1 MTLLE
6 NWRNKAYGNELTKTK
21 QDRLWSHYFAVE
33 KGVYQKIL
41 KDPFK
46 VYEGTLAD
54 FASRFGTDVETMTGI
69 MDGMDESFKDDY
81 HNPIDTMDE
90 NTPLKI
96 VIDPEKLYYNMV
108 GAKAKWL
115 YTLPEWDDILT
126 AEKRQEIYHKNKISG
141 TMRREGKKI
150 YPNDPCPCGSGKK
163 YKKCCGRNEI
173 VL

>member
-21 QDRLWSHYFAVE
+21 QDKLWSHYFAVE
-33 KGVYQKIL
+33 KGIYQKIL
-41 KDPFK
+41 KDPTK
-46 VYEGTLAD
+46 VYEGTLNDLALE
-54 FASRFGTDVETMTGI
+54 FGTDIETMTGV
-69 MDGMDESFKDDY
+69 MDGMDESFKDGF

-90 NTPLKI
+90 STLLKI
-96 VIDPEKLYYNMV
+96 DIDPEKLYYNMV

-115 YTLPEWDDILT
+115 YNLSEWDDILS
-126 AEKRQEIYHKNKISG
+126 EDRRRELYRENKTSG

-163 YKKCCGRNEI
+163 YKKCCGKN
-173 VL
+173 L

>member
-6 NWRNKAYGNELTKTK
+6 NWRNKAYGNELTKT
-21 QDRLWSHYFAVE
+21 QSDRLWSHYFAVE
-33 KGVYQKIL
+33 KDIYKKIL
-41 KDPFK
+41 KDPSK
-46 VYEGTLAD
+46 IYEGSLTD
-54 FASRFGTDVETMTGI
+54 FASEFGTDIQTMTGV
-69 MDGMDESFKDDY
+69 MDGMDDSFKEGY

-96 VIDPEKLYYNMV
+96 EIDPEKLYYNMV

-115 YTLPEWDDILT
+115 YTLPEWDNILS
-126 AEKRQEIYHKNKISG
+126 EDLRKELYHKNKTSG

-163 YKKCCGRNEI
+163 YKKCCGRN
-173 VL
+173 L